1 MSRTEGC
8 DRNVAS
14 SNSTRKVG
22 WMCNKRDPTT
32 TGFPVGFLRGIS
44 RSSIET
50 PLRIWS
56 WWFLLQVDTE
66 TRWWPGRSSEFCRT
80 DEDDDLFFFVVFKF
94 LNGDLDNHLKKIKLL
109 KDPTIGRE
117 LLAAVALRRQDMGG
131 AISASACFVELIQL
145 YLLYL
150 FLFQSGIMIKK
161 ERLGG
166 RNSELWKGIGGL
178 GRGGWM
184 LLFMENVK
192 ETVGDFGKETSLYL
206 NEGNNL
212 EN

>member
-131 AISASACFVELIQL
+131 AISASACFVELIP
-145 YLLYL
+145 
-150 FLFQSGIMIKK
+150 
-161 ERLGG
+161 
-166 RNSELWKGIGGL
+166 NSIYFTYFFSNPELWLRRKG
-178 GRGGWM
+178 W
-184 LLFMENVK
+184 
-192 ETVGDFGKETSLYL
+192 VGEIQSFGKGSADW
-206 NEGNNL
+206 EGEVGCCSSWRML
-212 EN
+212 KKR